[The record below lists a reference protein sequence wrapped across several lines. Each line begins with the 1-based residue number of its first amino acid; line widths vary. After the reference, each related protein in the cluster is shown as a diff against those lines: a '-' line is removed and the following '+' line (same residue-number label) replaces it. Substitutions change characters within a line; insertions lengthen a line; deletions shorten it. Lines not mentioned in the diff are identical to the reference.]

1 MPSAH
6 RSAIETGMS
15 HFYLY
20 SKGHYV
26 QTNLIQDLKRI
37 TAHRCGLN
45 PEQVTVANI
54 ILLLLRE
61 VDRLT
66 EGRTTILEPFVT
78 YIREEL
84 VVWPTL
90 MNKQRQPSVDEVIIQ
105 ACLNE
110 LSMTVIRDGNNIVFE
125 LEPPNP
131 DVLPL
136 TPSASPNNANHTVT
150 QMERG

>member
-1 MPSAH
+1 
-6 RSAIETGMS
+6 MS

-26 QTNLIQDLKRI
+26 QTNLIEDLKRI
-37 TAHRCGLN
+37 TGHRCGLN

-61 VDRLT
+61 VDRLA
-66 EGRTTILEPFVT
+66 EGHTKVLEPFVT

-90 MNKQRQPSVDEVIIQ
+90 MNGQRQPSVDEVIIK

-110 LSMTVIRDGNNIVFE
+110 LSMTVVRDDHNIVFE
-125 LEPPNP
+125 LDPPNP

-136 TPSASPNNANHTVT
+136 TRSASPNNTNHTVT
-150 QMERG
+150 QTERG

>member
-90 MNKQRQPSVDEVIIQ
+90 MNGQRQPSVDEVIIQ

-110 LSMTVIRDGNNIVFE
+110 LSMTVIREGDNIVFE

-136 TPSASPNNANHTVT
+136 TRSASPNNAIHTVT
-150 QMERG
+150 QTERG